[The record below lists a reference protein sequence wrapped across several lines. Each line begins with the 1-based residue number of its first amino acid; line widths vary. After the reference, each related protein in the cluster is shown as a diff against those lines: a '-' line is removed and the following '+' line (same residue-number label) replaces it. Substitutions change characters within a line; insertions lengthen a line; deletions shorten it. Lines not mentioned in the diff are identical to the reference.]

1 MASRTAYLAW
11 SPGFGRALF
20 CSAVAEVGLIL
31 LCVSTPAARE
41 IAEEAV
47 AVVQTALLDS
57 AHALKWWSA
66 IAVLASACCVVQVI
80 LSALSLG
87 CSGLNPL
94 LGPLRPPL
102 LVASMILQAASW
114 WVVLVKKPDQMRL
127 VAVSSV
133 VTALLALSPELFE
146 LIVTIRRP
154 CRSSVGA
161 GGRRVVLKVLKM
173 SCSVCATKVRDIA
186 EALQSVESCEVD
198 IDKSTATLT
207 LMRGADVS
215 ASRMKIA
222 DALAAGGYP
231 AEAASPA
238 TGAQSDSNS
247 KQHDVNVVGGVV
259 GGLLGSSCCAVQL
272 CFNWLASLGVGLT
285 AGCAGFNTILGPARP
300 YARMA
305 TATFLCV
312 RWARARKGQRRQL
325 LLASVLAACLTYLPE
340 ALLYAGATA
349 LAPPSD
355 GAVRVQVP
363 VGGIGC
369 EACQH
374 AVARTLVGSSGV
386 LDARVRGFGD
396 EGSADLILHP
406 RWGFDCEQLAT
417 RLRDAGFEINQE
429 TLRSAVE
436 ATNYV

>member
-20 CSAVAEVGLIL
+20 FSAVAEVGLIL
-31 LCVSTPAARE
+31 LCVSTPTARE

-66 IAVLASACCVVQVI
+66 IAVLASACCVVQVM

-87 CSGLNPL
+87 CSGFNLL

-146 LIVTIRRP
+146 LIVSIRRP

-207 LMRGADVS
+207 LVRGADVS

-231 AEAASPA
+231 AEAASRA
-238 TGAQSDSNS
+238 TGAQSDYGYNS
-247 KQHDVNVVGGVV
+247 KHDVNVVGGVV

-272 CFNWLASLGVGLT
+272 CLNWLASLGIGLT
-285 AGCAGFNTILGPARP
+285 AGCAGFNIILGPARP

-325 LLASVLAACLTYLPE
+325 LLASVLAVGLTYLPE

-355 GAVRVQVP
+355 GAMRVHVP

-396 EGSADLILHP
+396 EGSADLIVHP
-406 RWGFDCEQLAT
+406 GWGFDSEQLAT
-417 RLRDAGFEINQE
+417 RLRDAGFEIDQE
-429 TLRSAVE
+429 TLRSAVKL
-436 ATNYV
+436 

>member
-11 SPGFGRALF
+11 SPGFGRAFF
-20 CSAVAEVGLIL
+20 CSAVAELSLIL
-31 LCVSTPAARE
+31 LCVVTPAARE

-94 LGPLRPPL
+94 FGPLRPPL
-102 LVASMILQAASW
+102 LVASMILQVASW

-133 VTALLALSPELFE
+133 VTAVLALSPEIFE
-146 LIVTIRRP
+146 LLASTRRP

-161 GGRRVVLKVLKM
+161 GRRQVVLRVLKM

-198 IDKSTATLT
+198 IDKSTAILT
-207 LMRGADVS
+207 LVRGSDAS
-215 ASRMKIA
+215 AARVKIA
-222 DALAAGGYP
+222 DALAADGYP
-231 AEAASPA
+231 AEAASPE
-238 TGAQSDSNS
+238 TGAQSDSNTR
-247 KQHDVNVVGGVV
+247 QEVNFVGGAV
-259 GGLLGSSCCAVQL
+259 GGLLGSSCCALQL
-272 CFNWLASLGVGLT
+272 CLNWLASLGIGLT
-285 AGCAGFNTILGPARP
+285 AGCAGFNIILGPVRP

-312 RWARARKGQRRQL
+312 RWARARKGQRRHL